1 MVRDPIDQMST
12 SNSIDFDK
20 EETRSNKRASSIGAT
35 FRRLFSKSP
44 APQYE
49 RFSSETKTSESVSG
63 AGHRGRTPPKTTNSL
78 QISTDSIE
86 SSILRPNNPYFVP
99 VEMQR
104 ANFTQY
110 MWDKSTIRVFNA
122 RHGFAPRRRRSA
134 FWLRSFR
141 RFTEWWTTVAF
152 GAKSESYY
160 INSNET
166 DAIPL

>member
-1 MVRDPIDQMST
+1 MISSIVVSPRAHVCHRDPLAPDQEPPDSSSATQGKVDCRSRLSPTNDRLSAVPSPGMVRDPIDQMST

-78 QISTDSIE
+78 QVSTDSIE
-86 SSILRPNNPYFVP
+86 SSTLPPNNPYFVP

-104 ANFTQY
+104 ANFKQY
-110 MWDKSTIRVFNA
+110 M
-122 RHGFAPRRRRSA
+122 G
-134 FWLRSFR
+134 
-141 RFTEWWTTVAF
+141 
-152 GAKSESYY
+152 G
-160 INSNET
+160 
-166 DAIPL
+166 